1 MSNRL
6 PRSISSK
13 PKVKFTHAHVFV
25 SAIYVIYVYITGAL
39 RTVLISTFAKCDY
52 QLCFAVT
59 KLLQGHKPNLTDI
72 DNYGHELEYQASQM
86 P

>member
-1 MSNRL
+1 M
-6 PRSISSK
+6 
-13 PKVKFTHAHVFV
+13 FV

-39 RTVLISTFAKCDY
+39 RTVLVSTFAKCDY